1 MSESNRRA
9 AFSKRFALG
18 FSSRARMI
26 CTRVYR
32 SLRMQAWFPHV
43 PLALAVGLAG
53 VVQAWPSLESMREVV
68 AFFAASREV
77 NDLSRGFDAL
87 AIHGVSQELVGVLL
101 MVLALGLLLHS
112 RLAWVLTLMMTAA
125 TVGLQFMPHAQSLP
139 AVTVYSGVLLVLLT
153 LAYRSFQR
161 ASLATGTLFALIGVL
176 LTIGYGVLGS
186 YTLGREFAPPIA
198 DFDSAL
204 YFTVVTMSTVG
215 YGDIVPHTAHARLF
229 AVSLIILGLAI
240 FATSLTAIAGPLINR
255 RMMNLLQ
262 PRKKRMKR
270 TDHIIVIG
278 NTPLA
283 RNTIRALTARGLHV
297 TAIWPARPPEGVQE
311 PEDLVIGD
319 ASDSEVLGGAGI
331 ANARAVLA
339 LGADDSDNAF
349 ATLAAKDANAQVR
362 TVLAVSDA
370 HSMGR
375 VRHVRPDAVLAL
387 PAIGGEL
394 LAMALSG
401 EEVNLDGLLGQLLKL
416 GDAEGAMTGGGTPA

>member
-1 MSESNRRA
+1 MSELSHRA

-18 FSSRARMI
+18 FSGRARMI
-26 CTRVYR
+26 WTRLYR
-32 SLRMQAWFPHV
+32 SLRMRSWFPHV

-53 VVQAWPSLESMREVV
+53 FVQVWPSQGSLRE
-68 AFFAASREV
+68 AASFFAAPREV
-77 NDLSRGFDAL
+77 SDLSRGFNAL
-87 AIHGVSQELVGVLL
+87 AIHGVSQDLVGGLL
-101 MVLALGLLLHS
+101 IMLSLGLLLHS
-112 RLAWVLTLMMTAA
+112 RLAWVLTLLMTAA
-125 TVGLQFMPHAQSLP
+125 TVGLQFMPHAQPLP
-139 AVTVYSGVLLVLLT
+139 AVTAYSGVLLVLLI
-153 LAYRSFQR
+153 LAYGSFQR

-176 LTIGYGVLGS
+176 LTVGYGVLGS
-186 YTLGREFAPPIA
+186 YTLGHEFAPPIA

-229 AVSLIILGLAI
+229 TASLIILGLVV
-240 FATSLTAIAGPLINR
+240 FATSLTAIAGPLINQ

-262 PRKKRMKR
+262 PRKKKMKR

-278 NTPLA
+278 NTALA
-283 RNTIRALTARGLHV
+283 RSTVKALTARGLHV
-297 TAIWPARPPEGVQE
+297 TAIWQARASEGVQE

-319 ASDSEVLGGAGI
+319 ASDNKVLESAGI

-370 HSMGR
+370 RSMSR

-394 LAMALSG
+394 LAMVLSG
-401 EEVNLDGLLGQLLKL
+401 EEINLDELLGQLLKL
-416 GDAEGAMTGGGTPA
+416 GDAESA